1 MPKYRELREAKGLQ
15 AKQVAEAADIDAT
28 MFSRFEN
35 HRALP
40 IPADF
45 NRILEALEC
54 APSDVYAPCEVRLLP
69 DAANVRA
76 TGGAKVQTTPNE
88 YKMTV
93 RLGNDSRD
101 ILTREVLQACGYK
114 SIGEWVNACLQR
126 LKSQYE
132 AIRQREKKNP
142 ANLNNKAN
150 GAVKGRHTTAKPQ
163 PATILTQNKS
173 NVKEALPQ

>member
-1 MPKYRELREAKGLQ
+1 MPKFRELREAKGLQ

-35 HRALP
+35 YRALP

-54 APSDVYAPCEVRLLP
+54 APADVYTPGEVRLLP
-69 DAANVRA
+69 DAATVRA
-76 TGGAKVQTTPNE
+76 IGGAKVQTTPSE

-93 RLGNDSRD
+93 RLGNNSRD
-101 ILTREVLQACGYK
+101 ILTREVLRACGYK

-132 AIRQREKKNP
+132 AIQRREKKNP
-142 ANLNNKAN
+142 ADLTDKAN
-150 GAVKGRHTTAKPQ
+150 GGG
-163 PATILTQNKS
+163 
-173 NVKEALPQ
+173 

>member
-35 HRALP
+35 YRALP

-45 NRILEALEC
+45 NRILEVLEC
-54 APSDVYAPCEVRLLP
+54 APADVYTQGEVKLLP
-69 DAANVRA
+69 DTATVR

-93 RLGNDSRD
+93 RLENDSRD
-101 ILTREVLQACGYK
+101 ILTREVLQTCGYK

-142 ANLNNKAN
+142 ADLTDKAN
-150 GAVKGRHTTAKPQ
+150 GVVKGRHTTAKPQ